1 MKYGNRTFW
10 QKISSSPVAMIVVVI
25 ILIIIIRA
33 NFRIYGKVYMS
44 NQRLQQAENELSRLQ
59 ERKVEL
65 TTKVDKLSTGEGV
78 ESEIRSKYMAV
89 KEGESIAVII
99 DDSQKNN
106 NKDSIV
112 STTTDS
118 WFKKVW
124 KWMIG
129 LKQ

>member
-10 QKISSSPVAMIVVVI
+10 HKVSSSPVVMVIVI
-25 ILIIIIRA
+25 ILLAVIIRA
-33 NFRIYGKVYMS
+33 NFRIYGKVYVS
-44 NQRLQQAENELSRLQ
+44 NQRLQQSENEIARLQ
-59 ERKVEL
+59 ERKLEL
-65 TTKVDKLSTGEGV
+65 TSKVDKLSTGEGV

-99 DDSQKNN
+99 DDSEKNN
-106 NKDSIV
+106 YKDNMI

-118 WFKKVW
+118 WYKKVW

-129 LKQ
+129 LK

>member
-10 QKISSSPVAMIVVVI
+10 HKVSSSPIVMVIVI
-25 ILIIIIRA
+25 ILLIVIIRA
-33 NFRIYGKVYMS
+33 NFRIYGKVYVS
-44 NQRLQQAENELSRLQ
+44 NQRLQQSKNEIARLQ
-59 ERKVEL
+59 ERKLEL
-65 TTKVDKLSTGEGV
+65 ASKVDKLSTGEGV

-99 DDSQKNN
+99 DDSEKNN
-106 NKDSIV
+106 YKDNMI

-118 WFKKVW
+118 WYKKVW

-129 LKQ
+129 LK

>member
-10 QKISSSPVAMIVVVI
+10 HKVSSSPVVMVIVI
-25 ILIIIIRA
+25 ILLIVIIRA
-33 NFRIYGKVYMS
+33 NFRIYGKVYVS
-44 NQRLQQAENELSRLQ
+44 NQRLQQSENEIARLQ
-59 ERKVEL
+59 ERKLEL
-65 TTKVDKLSTGEGV
+65 TSKVDKLSTGEGV

-99 DDSQKNN
+99 DDSEKNN
-106 NKDSIV
+106 YKDNMI

-118 WFKKVW
+118 WYKKVW

-129 LKQ
+129 LK